1 MEFFR
6 KLSRGVKITVGIILG
21 IIGSFFLLNK
31 REQYSEKKIDDS
43 RKKIDIA
50 TGENNVLEQNQKQNS
65 KIIKNIDVQISEVH
79 NNIEEI
85 KEEKNNE
92 KLDDFFDKRGF

>member
-43 RKKIDIA
+43 RKNIDIA